1 MRKLII
7 LLSFIV
13 LWETTPTTAQP
24 YQSIFGNGDQASTA
38 WVFKYGVT
46 PGPVVDSAYIE
57 KDTIVNGVT
66 YKKVIT
72 DNPNNG
78 YKGGLLREDVNTG
91 KVWYRAIHFT
101 MSQSDT
107 IEQIAFRF
115 DLNVGDTF
123 DISNSY
129 LQFGYPDSLNIVDS
143 IRYINGL
150 KYIYFKG
157 IYQPIQGGY
166 NEPFTIIE
174 GIGSNMGVLWKHLYG
189 GSFMADQYLLC
200 SYKNGVKTSFQNR
213 FYNGACTVQ
222 TGDINGLNSES
233 RVITLYPVPAFD
245 EININNKTTEK
256 INKVQIISQTGQLVK
271 EVTSLEITSVE
282 IEEIPAGYY
291 YLKLY
296 TGNGYVTVKPMV
308 VR

>member
-1 MRKLII
+1 MQRLII
-7 LLSFIV
+7 LIACFILLSV
-13 LWETTPTTAQP
+13 QPTYAQP
-24 YQSIFGNGDQASTA
+24 YQSIFGIGDSASTS
-38 WVFKYGVT
+38 WVFKYGVL

-57 KDTIVNGVT
+57 KDTIVNGIT
-66 YKKVIT
+66 YKKLVT

-78 YKGGLLREDVNTG
+78 YKGGLLREDVNAG
-91 KVWYRAIHFT
+91 KVWYRAIHYT
-101 MSQSDT
+101 MSQYDT
-107 IEQIAFRF
+107 VEQVIFRF

-129 LQFGYPDSLNIVDS
+129 LQGSYPASWNVVDS

-157 IYQPIQGGY
+157 IYQPLQGGY

-174 GIGSNMGVLWKHLYG
+174 GIGSNMGILWKHLYG
-189 GSFMADQYLLC
+189 GSFMADKYLLC
-200 SYKNGVKTSFQNR
+200 SYKNGQKTSFQNK
-213 FYNGACTVQ
+213 FYKGACTIK
-222 TGDINGLNSES
+222 TGDIYGINDKSNT
-233 RVITLYPVPAFD
+233 ITFFPIPAAD
-245 EININNKTTEK
+245 KITIKNKTTEK
-256 INKVQIISQTGQLVK
+256 INKVQIISHTGQLVK

-282 IEEIPAGYY
+282 IEDIPAGYY

-296 TGNGYVTVKPMV
+296 TGNGYITVKPMV